1 VKKWCLV
8 GFVLAL
14 LALLLP
20 VLQPPGLS
28 GTTLPTSDQ
37 LLEGTGLEG
46 LLLVESTDNFIN
58 GLVTAMPPDVLGIL
72 VLLFLPGLAV
82 NVACSFP
89 DRSAPPVGL
98 PFGTG
103 LGGALFWLITG
114 FGGGI
119 GLSGFLNEWGVGSFG
134 IHWFS
139 GFLLQ
144 FTFLVSVVLLL
155 LWNNNRS
162 DTKPFL
168 TGRGWSSTIR
178 TGIVE
183 YLRFYP
189 FLILALVCNELL
201 VLPYLPPELPLSYRF
216 LGAAQGLTQNVALF
230 ALIGLLAPITEEY
243 FFRGIV
249 FGSLRSRVPFWPS
262 VLLGGGIFG
271 LIHFEYQLFLPL
283 WFFGA
288 FLCYTYERTGSI
300 KVVIIMHFLQ
310 NTVSFYMIK
319 RLFG

>member
-1 VKKWCLV
+1 MKKWCLV

-14 LALLLP
+14 FALVLP
-20 VLQPPGLS
+20 VLQPPELS
-28 GTTLPTSDQ
+28 GTTLPTSEQ
-37 LLEGTGLEG
+37 LLDGTGLEA
-46 LLLVESTDNFIN
+46 LLLVESTENFIN
-58 GLVTAMPPDVLGIL
+58 GLLTAMPPDILGIL
-72 VLLFLPGLAV
+72 ALLFLLGLAV
-82 NVACSFP
+82 NVARSLP
-89 DRSAPPVGL
+89 DRSDPPEGI
-98 PFGTG
+98 PCGTG
-103 LGGALFWLITG
+103 LGGAFFWLITG
-114 FGGGI
+114 FAGGI
-119 GLSGFLNEWGVGSFG
+119 GLSGLMNEWGVGSFG

-155 LWNNNRS
+155 LWSDKRS
-162 DTKPFL
+162 DNRPFL
-168 TGRGWSSTIR
+168 TGRGWGSTIR
-178 TGIVE
+178 TAVVE

-216 LGAAQGLTQNVALF
+216 LGAAQGILENVFLF
-230 ALIGLLAPITEEY
+230 VLIGLLAPITEEY